1 MNKRAKRIFLFF
13 LNFNPLSPI
22 RLERNHFEQANISR
36 VGRGDVVHRARLA
49 DISAVYT
56 SLRPTSSLSPLNA
69 PPIPRLKEN
78 FFAAHASFAERK
90 LLWTFAALSGS
101 RGWGGGEEKTP
112 LIRPISKNIPT
123 VHDKTRFRSLTLFS
137 LPSWY
142 FSKNSSPLSIV
153 STAERKIFAKILAS
167 QNFINLYTSIDLG
180 NLKDLGIWFRLSF
193 DETIGNRTYSKLY
206 T

>member
-13 LNFNPLSPI
+13 FKFQSTFFDPSGEESFRASKHFTGRERRCRSSSTFGRYIGCLYVPSTHEFSLSAKCSSDTASQ
-22 RLERNHFEQANISR
+22 RKFLRRSRFFRGAEGEGWVERNSFE
-36 VGRGDVVHRARLA
+36 
-49 DISAVYT
+49 
-56 SLRPTSSLSPLNA
+56 PSPLLA
-69 PPIPRLKEN
+69 VRE
-78 FFAAHASFAERK
+78 
-90 LLWTFAALSGS
+90 
-101 RGWGGGEEKTP
+101 GGGVGGEKTP

-180 NLKDLGIWFRLSF
+180 NLKDLGI
-193 DETIGNRTYSKLY
+193 
-206 T
+206 

>member
-13 LNFNPLSPI
+13 LNFNPLSSI

-90 LLWTFAALSGS
+90 ERGGWRETPLNLRRSWRFERVG
-101 RGWGGGEEKTP
+101 GWGERRHLWFAQFPRTF
-112 LIRPISKNIPT
+112 RPSTTKRDFALWLCSPFLLGTFPKIPRPYQSFRRPSE
-123 VHDKTRFRSLTLFS
+123 RFSQKSLL
-137 LPSWY
+137 L
-142 FSKNSSPLSIV
+142 
-153 STAERKIFAKILAS
+153 RIL
-167 QNFINLYTSIDLG
+167 
-180 NLKDLGIWFRLSF
+180 
-193 DETIGNRTYSKLY
+193 
-206 T
+206 

>member
-1 MNKRAKRIFLFF
+1 MNKRAERIFLFF
-13 LNFNPLSPI
+13 LNFNPF
-22 RLERNHFEQANISR
+22 HFLRSVWNRFKQANISR

-56 SLRPTSSLSPLNA
+56 SLRLTSSLSPLNA

-90 LLWTFAALSGS
+90 E
-101 RGWGGGEEKTP
+101 RGGKRETPLNLRRSWRFEGVGRKEKTP

-137 LPSWY
+137 LPS
-142 FSKNSSPLSIV
+142 
-153 STAERKIFAKILAS
+153 
-167 QNFINLYTSIDLG
+167 
-180 NLKDLGIWFRLSF
+180 
-193 DETIGNRTYSKLY
+193 
-206 T
+206 

>member
-90 LLWTFAALSGS
+90 E
-101 RGWGGGEEKTP
+101 RGGWRETPLNLRRSWRFERVGGGGEKTP

-180 NLKDLGIWFRLSF
+180 NLKDLGI
-193 DETIGNRTYSKLY
+193 
-206 T
+206 